1 MMYKET
7 RLRGDW
13 KQTRYRRAK
22 ASLRKLML
30 LNQTRVQKNLV
41 RIYLFLFSRTF
52 IICTLGSSIAKT
64 VTRKDGP
71 KQATLFG
78 MMSKTTPLQ
87 KKNENSA
94 SETQTTQIDSQ
105 TTDSQSSDVLMSDVG
120 HLDAASTQEDSQQ
133 RAFSPDWDIE
143 DDSL

>member
-1 MMYKET
+1 LET
-7 RLRGDW
+7 NPIQKSESFFEKVDAAESE
-13 KQTRYRRAK
+13 TSAK
-22 ASLRKLML
+22 KSR
-30 LNQTRVQKNLV
+30 KNLLV
-41 RIYLFLFSRTF
+41 PLFQD
-52 IICTLGSSIAKT
+52 IHYMYVGSSIAKT